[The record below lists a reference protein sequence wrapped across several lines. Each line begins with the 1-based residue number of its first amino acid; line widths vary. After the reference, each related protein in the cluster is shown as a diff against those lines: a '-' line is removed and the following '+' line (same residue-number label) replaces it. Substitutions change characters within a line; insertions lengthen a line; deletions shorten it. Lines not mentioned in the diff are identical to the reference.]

1 MLQTTPDML
10 RSFTVPLVLTPTEP
24 GPLDSCWTN
33 GEIGDMIA
41 NRPTL
46 GVNVDASAESFLFL
60 DVLPK
65 MRSQSQAQRPK
76 NSRVLQMRCPVHSL
90 KKKKK
95 AHTLASAV
103 ACSFICVLQ
112 VKNIGIMV
120 TSLEALE
127 R

>member
-90 KKKKK
+90 KKKEST
-95 AHTLASAV
+95 HV
-103 ACSFICVLQ
+103 
-112 VKNIGIMV
+112 GISGCMLIHLCAPGQEHRHHGDL
-120 TSLEALE
+120 S
-127 R
+127 